1 MGMRYNRLTRRNKDG
16 TTWVKCAKCDIQD
29 KCDFTKETCCQEMQ
43 DRLAELEDKIES
55 GTLKETTICKN
66 ITKCHPV
73 DEFICSECG
82 LILQDYCKKRL
93 DEDGD
98 ENLYEFEIKYCPT
111 CGAKVVEE

>member
-1 MGMRYNRLTRRNKDG
+1 MKYERLTTKDNTHRPYPLDCFSCYNKN
-16 TTWVKCAKCDIQD
+16 CNRCELNIRML
-29 KCDFTKETCCQEMQ
+29 E
-43 DRLAELEDKIES
+43 RLAELEDKIENEI
-55 GTLKETTICKN
+55 LEERETCKN

-98 ENLYEFEIKYCPT
+98 EYFFEFEIKYCPC